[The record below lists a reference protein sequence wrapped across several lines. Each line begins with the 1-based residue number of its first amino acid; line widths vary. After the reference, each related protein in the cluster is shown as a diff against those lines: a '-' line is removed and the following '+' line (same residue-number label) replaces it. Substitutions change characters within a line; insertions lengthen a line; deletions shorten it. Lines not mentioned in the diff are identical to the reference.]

1 MNFAATKK
9 QDAPPPKKPM
19 TAPTVERARRTSVPL
34 ECPLDDG
41 VFLMYEKETDT
52 VYAQWSKTPQTTAL
66 AWLKPLVAIPEHKYK
81 VNGGR
86 QNLFTKAVEEGKY
99 YKGWIRFIC
108 IVNEYPSKLMLLEN
122 FAAAAAPDVQ
132 LLLLIPSGVAAGEAS
147 AAAAAATAA
156 GGGGGG
162 AESTC
167 VAVALDLYNKLYD
180 LKNVFAVAAVPCS
193 SKLIPTQQ
201 PITPH
206 KFLQMGTGEGD
217 AASIHLKK
225 T

>member
-1 MNFAATKK
+1 
-9 QDAPPPKKPM
+9 
-19 TAPTVERARRTSVPL
+19 
-34 ECPLDDG
+34 
-41 VFLMYEKETDT
+41 
-52 VYAQWSKTPQTTAL
+52 
-66 AWLKPLVAIPEHKYK
+66 
-81 VNGGR
+81 
-86 QNLFTKAVEEGKY
+86 
-99 YKGWIRFIC
+99 
-108 IVNEYPSKLMLLEN
+108 MLLEN

-147 AAAAAATAA
+147 AAAATAA
-156 GGGGGG
+156 AGGGG